1 MKKRQYL
8 LVFLLVFIAASVFGQ
23 LSVGVISGASL
34 SKYKMGFIDDESETY
49 FTTSP
54 AVGFHAGVTMNIP
67 FNESFGLH
75 PSIMF
80 SQKGNKLSYVK
91 TNSTNEAQN
100 YQSNH
105 TVNYVEVPLLFKYN
119 FGGESM
125 GLSLMAGPNL
135 GFAIGGKLS
144 ERGNL
149 EFYSTDNGTVFL
161 GKINENKDVKIGNK
175 VNSNYRKFDAG
186 FAMGLGGYFNIGENG
201 QLILEVRWAVGGSN
215 ILNANYKHEPTY
227 DVITVDNKGIAR
239 ANVTN
244 HVLINN
250 PNVVGEVRNRSTQ
263 FSIGY
268 LFKFNEKY

>member
-1 MKKRQYL
+1 MNKRHFLTAFLFISITATL
-8 LVFLLVFIAASVFGQ
+8 LGQ
-23 LSVGVISGASL
+23 LSVGFISGASL
-34 SKYKMGFIDDESETY
+34 SKYKMGFIDDESDAY

-67 FNESFGLH
+67 FSESFGLH

-91 TNSTNEAQN
+91 ANSTNESQN

-105 TVNYVEVPLLFKYN
+105 TINYVEVPLLFKYN
-119 FGGESM
+119 IGGESM

-149 EFYSTDNGTVFL
+149 EFYSTDNGSLFL

-175 VNSNYRKFDAG
+175 VNSNYRNFDAG
-186 FAMGLGGYFNIGENG
+186 FAMGLGGYFNIGETG
-201 QLILEVRWAVGGSN
+201 QLVVEVRWAVGGSN
-215 ILNANYKHEPTY
+215 ILNANYTHEPTY
-227 DVITVDNKGIAR
+227 DAIVVDNKGIAR
-239 ANVTN
+239 ANVSN
-244 HVLINN
+244 NVLINN

>member
-1 MKKRQYL
+1 MNKKQYL
-8 LVFLLVFIAASVFGQ
+8 SAFLLMFISASVFGQ
-23 LSVGVISGASL
+23 LSVGLISGASL
-34 SKYKMGFIDDESETY
+34 SKYKMGFVDDENESY

-67 FNESFGLH
+67 FSESFGLH
-75 PSIMF
+75 PSIML

-91 TNSTNEAQN
+91 TNSTKEAQN

-105 TVNYVEVPLLFKYN
+105 TINYVEAPILFKYN

-149 EFYSTDNGTVFL
+149 EFFSTDNGSVFL
-161 GKINENKDVKIGNK
+161 GKVNENKDVKIGSK

-186 FAMGLGGYFNIGENG
+186 FAMGLGGYFNVGENG
-201 QLILEVRWAVGGSN
+201 QLIVEVRWAIGGSN

-227 DVITVDNKGIAR
+227 DAIVIDNKGIAR
-239 ANVTN
+239 ANVSN

-268 LFKFNEKY
+268 LFKFSEKY